1 MNKPSEFEIMP
12 TESYQKAMAVKEKH
26 EGALL
31 QKANVMGVG
40 VGLRMRAGELTD
52 EVVLVVMVTHKV
64 PRAQLAPED
73 FVPSEIEGVPVDI
86 QEIGH
91 VRAG

>member
-1 MNKPSEFEIMP
+1 MTTSSEFETKPI
-12 TESYQKAMAVKEKH
+12 ESYQKAMVVKEKH
-26 EGALL
+26 EEALL
-31 QKANVMGVG
+31 NKANVMGVG

-52 EVVLVVMVTHKV
+52 EVVLVVMVTRKV
-64 PRAQLAPED
+64 HRAQLAPED
-73 FVPSEIEGVPVDI
+73 FVPSEIEDVPVDI

>member
-1 MNKPSEFEIMP
+1 MTTSSEFETKPI
-12 TESYQKAMAVKEKH
+12 ESYQKAMVVKEKH
-26 EGALL
+26 EEALL
-31 QKANVMGVG
+31 NKANVTGVG
-40 VGLRMRAGELTD
+40 VGLRMRSGELKD
-52 EVVLVVMVTHKV
+52 EVVLVVMVTRKV

-86 QEIGH
+86 QEVGH

>member
-1 MNKPSEFEIMP
+1 MKNPSEFETKP
-12 TESYQKAMAVKEKH
+12 LESYQKVMAVKEKH
-26 EGALL
+26 EEEIL

-40 VGLRMRAGELTD
+40 VGLRMRAGEPTD
-52 EVVLVVMVTHKV
+52 EVVLVVMVTRKV

-86 QEIGH
+86 QEVGH
-91 VRAG
+91 VRAV